1 MLDEILEDAESRM
14 ESAVEHTRNEFATLR
29 TGRANPAILSRI
41 TVDYYGAQTP
51 LRQLA
56 STTVPEPRMLL
67 VHPFDPGVIGQI
79 ERAIQKS
86 DLGLNPASDGRMI
99 RLVFPPLTEERRRDL
114 IRVAGGIAEGGAG
127 GDPAYPA
134 LRAGRL
140 GGTRRV
146 GGHRPAAEKKLQD
159 CHDRYIAKTD
169 RCWRTRNAS
178 SWRSDRPDRRYRCFQ
193 GRRPYRCWEINPAPA
208 KCRFWGN
215 TGFGLPAG
223 NLRAVR
229 DSRTDPVRRV
239 SRYGRRGSPP
249 AGRGGRP
256 KRHPLRKRPISRPA
270 QPRTGAGR
278 RPTGPPIRASSPAG
292 STYGRPP
299 ANTRGWPNRWPGR
312 ARRSTSSRRW

>member
-114 IRVAGGIAEGGAG
+114 IRVAGGIAEGGRVAIRHIRRSVR
-127 GDPAYPA
+127 DDLAE
-134 LRAGRL
+134 L
-140 GGTRRV
+140 GESEDIVRR
-146 GGHRPAAEKKLQD
+146 AEKKLQD

-169 RCWRTRNAS
+169 RLLENKERELL
-178 SWRSDRPDRRYRCFQ
+178 
-193 GRRPYRCWEINPAPA
+193 EI
-208 KCRFWGN
+208 
-215 TGFGLPAG
+215 
-223 NLRAVR
+223 
-229 DSRTDPVRRV
+229 
-239 SRYGRRGSPP
+239 
-249 AGRGGRP
+249 
-256 KRHPLRKRPISRPA
+256 
-270 QPRTGAGR
+270 
-278 RPTGPPIRASSPAG
+278 
-292 STYGRPP
+292 
-299 ANTRGWPNRWPGR
+299 
-312 ARRSTSSRRW
+312 